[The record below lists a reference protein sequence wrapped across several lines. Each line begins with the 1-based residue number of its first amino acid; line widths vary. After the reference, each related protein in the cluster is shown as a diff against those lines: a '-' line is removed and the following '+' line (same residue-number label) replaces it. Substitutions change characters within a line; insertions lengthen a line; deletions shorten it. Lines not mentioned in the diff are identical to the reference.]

1 MALYSITSR
10 SPKKKY
16 YVATLCFINSQ
27 MNESW
32 FHSTLPNFEVVLI
45 RQNKIRHHFPQHIR
59 DCFWSLSYKSHFKR
73 VISKDLIPLRMMVNG
88 GVVNVCNSLWIKKDF
103 IEKI

>member
-1 MALYSITSR
+1 
-10 SPKKKY
+10 
-16 YVATLCFINSQ
+16 
-27 MNESW
+27 MNENW

-45 RQNKIRHHFPQHIR
+45 RQNEIRHHFPQHIR

-88 GVVNVCNSLWIKKDF
+88 VSLTYVIVSGLKKTLWRKSKINMSGMSQF
-103 IEKI
+103 IFKRMG